1 MTAGSRAWA
10 ILWVQWRTLRYYWPP
25 KNWAGLVL
33 SSIMLLVWYGGFG
46 FLSIAAGMFAADP
59 GHIDSL
65 HNALSRGLLTCFLY
79 WQVMPLMMASMGLSL
94 DLKKLL
100 GYPIPRRELFSL
112 EVMLRVSTGL
122 EVLMVLLGTGVGLL
136 FNPKI
141 PAWGPLAL
149 IPFIAFNLLLSLGAR
164 ELLKQVLARKYFR
177 EVAAFLLILC
187 AALPQLLIT
196 TGQAKWAVKI
206 FAGGSGRYWPWSL
219 TALWLQG
226 QVTAKIIFVLL
237 AWTVAVYYFAAWQFD
252 RSLLFDSDAQDPGIG
267 AQTRSSGW
275 LERFYRMPGKLLAD
289 PLAILMEKEL
299 RIMTRSTRFRL
310 VFVMGF
316 SFGLLIWL
324 PLAFGAAP
332 DSFMSR
338 IYLTIVSIYGL
349 LLLSDVLFWNMFGF
363 DRRAAQI
370 YFLAPVKFSQVVI
383 AKNLVAM
390 VFVLL
395 EITAIVFVCG
405 ILRLP
410 LGLARVSEAYLVP
423 LTVSLFLL
431 SIGNLTSVHDARP
444 TDPAKSFRSGSGG
457 KTRALLTFLF
467 PLALMPVGLAYL
479 ARYGFDESNFAFY
492 GTLSFVAA
500 LGGVVYSISLE
511 SALSAIERGK
521 ERLITVLS
529 RGDGPVQS

>member
-25 KNWAGLVL
+25 KSWAALVL
-33 SSIMLLVWYGGFG
+33 SSAMLLVWYGGFA
-46 FLSIAAGMFAADP
+46 FLSIAAGIFASDP
-59 GHIDSL
+59 GQIDSL
-65 HNALSRGLLTCFLY
+65 RNALSRGLLTCFLY

-100 GYPIPRRELFSL
+100 AYPIPRRELFSL
-112 EVMLRVSTGL
+112 EVMLRVSTGI
-122 EVLMVLLGTGVGLL
+122 EVLMVLLGTGIGLL

-141 PAWGPLAL
+141 PAWAPFGL

-177 EVAAFLLILC
+177 EMAAFLLILC

-196 TGQAKWAVKI
+196 TGRGKWAI
-206 FAGGSGRYWPWSL
+206 SLFAGGSGGYWPWSL
-219 TALWLQG
+219 TALWLEG
-226 QVTAKIIFVLL
+226 HVTTTGIFVLL
-237 AWTVAVYYFAAWQFD
+237 AWTVGAYYFGAWQFN
-252 RSLLFDSDAQDPGIG
+252 RSLLFDFDAQDADTGSQ
-267 AQTRSSGW
+267 ARSSGW
-275 LERFYRMPGKLLAD
+275 LEGFYRMPGKLLTD

-324 PLAFGAAP
+324 PLAFRADP
-332 DSFMSR
+332 DSFVSR
-338 IYLTIVSIYGL
+338 NYLTIVSIYGL

-363 DRRAAQI
+363 DRGAAQI
-370 YFLAPVKFSQVVI
+370 YFLTPVKLSQVMI
-383 AKNLVAM
+383 AKNLAAI
-390 VFVLL
+390 VFVVL
-395 EITAIVFVCG
+395 EITAIVLVCG

-410 LGLARVSEAYLVP
+410 LGMARLSEAYLVP
-423 LTVSLFLL
+423 LTVCLFLL

-467 PLALMPVGLAYL
+467 PLALAPVGLAYL
-479 ARYGFDESNFAFY
+479 ARYGFDESNIAFY

-511 SALSAIERGK
+511 SALSAVDRGK
-521 ERLITVLS
+521 EHLITVLS